1 MSQNSTWGEKAA
13 NSDIPTFTPTKPQGH
28 GHWIQQK
35 GPILKIK
42 SSLKKKRLFCQV
54 SGTFIY
60 FLSTTDQRSPNH
72 LNSTPLKIIC
82 RTQMDKA
89 DHSTEVPVKEGPGAL
104 AFSMWPSR
112 CHFPPTP

>member
-42 SSLKKKRLFCQV
+42 SSLKKKKVILPGLWDFYLL
-54 SGTFIY
+54 FIY
-60 FLSTTDQRSPNH
+60 HRPKVSKSF
-72 LNSTPLKIIC
+72 
-82 RTQMDKA
+82 
-89 DHSTEVPVKEGPGAL
+89 E
-104 AFSMWPSR
+104 
-112 CHFPPTP
+112 